1 MAVTGVLEERW
12 SRDRN
17 LHIFKNIHH
26 IQKRCFPELSE
37 GHLGHLGHSD
47 HSGHSGHSV
56 KIDKFNIAMN

>member
-12 SRDRN
+12 RRDRN

-26 IQKRCFPELSE
+26 IQKRCFPELLE
-37 GHLGHLGHSD
+37 GHLGHFGHSD